1 MRSAHDI
8 NQEVNPTPEE
18 LETFTDEALIMYA
31 LYNLTPTWH
40 ETDRGAVVKN
50 ELARRLEVMPRVK
63 VPGSLWANYDK
74 LPEEYK
80 LTQDEIL
87 SIAENRIID
96 AVRSLRGRTG
106 LRLKEAKDIV
116 DLYRA
121 REEAR

>member
-1 MRSAHDI
+1 M
-8 NQEVNPTPEE
+8 NPTPEE

-63 VPGSLWANYDK
+63 VPGSANYDK

-87 SIAENRIID
+87 SIAEYRSID

-116 DLYRA
+116 DLYRLTGV
-121 REEAR
+121 RKGDK